1 MKVKALT
8 TFVSG
13 IYQGKKG
20 EVVELPK
27 AIATHLIEI
36 GFADAEKAPA
46 KEAAKEAK

>member
-20 EVVELPK
+20 EVVDLPK
-27 AIATHLIEI
+27 AVATHLIEI
-36 GFADAEKAPA
+36 GFAEAEKAPA
-46 KEAAKEAK
+46 AKEVK